1 MFKAVHGSLADPR
14 RLVIAVTA
22 VFVVVVA
29 LSLLIRFQGSP
40 LKVAAGAVGQQ
51 LSSAPTTSND
61 TEDWWSGFEL
71 SPKLVDTLNQKSSE
85 EHIELVSRI
94 SPAGDGTWFS
104 IDFHDHVGYNPNIIP
119 HPSKKD
125 TYIVVALRDKSDDAT
140 QVWRSELYCEARFE
154 NGTLVC
160 VKSPLILPIGST
172 VSDLCQDDLDFFQP
186 MLGPHDARIFYG
198 PNAPYI
204 IYGSQGKQSCL
215 GQWLHDL
222 RRLVEWDAK
231 DLLTDTSQPFFWP
244 TSLKR
249 PPPVDRRIEKN
260 WFVFWDVK
268 GEMYLHY
275 DVTPRS
281 FANLSSNGD
290 VGKDLAPLSAKHDL
304 ACMDKYMP
312 KLNSPLEWIH
322 QGTNSLSVTLCNR
335 SSPDCKG
342 ASTYIFTIIQLKTF
356 YLFHGIYEP
365 YVMLFNPTSPFELHG
380 LSSKPLWYSGR
391 WKSNATWTM
400 DSDPMQ
406 EQGDQ
411 LFTTSMSWKSKG
423 RKYHGYLDDELF
435 IAMGRGDSASRGL
448 VVLAK
453 DLLQDLAIC

>member
-1 MFKAVHGSLADPR
+1 MFKAVYGSLVDPR

-29 LSLLIRFQGSP
+29 LSLLLRFQGSP
-40 LKVAAGAVGQQ
+40 LKVAAGAVEQQ
-51 LSSAPTTSND
+51 LSSAPTSND
-61 TEDWWSGFEL
+61 TEDWWSGFSL
-71 SPKLVDTLNQKSSE
+71 SPKLVDRLNQKSSE

-119 HPSKKD
+119 HPSGG
-125 TYIVVALRDKSDDAT
+125 
-140 QVWRSELYCEARFE
+140 RSSTEAKFE

-186 MLGPHDARIFYG
+186 MLGPHDARVFYG
-198 PNAPYI
+198 PKAPYI

-222 RRLVEWDAK
+222 RRLVEWDGK

-244 TSLKR
+244 TSLTR

-260 WFVFWDVK
+260 WFVFWDDK

-281 FANLSSNGD
+281 FAKLSSNGD
-290 VGKDLAPLSAKHDL
+290 VGEDLAPLSAKHDL
-304 ACMDKYMP
+304 ACMKKYMP
-312 KLNSPLEWIH
+312 KLNSPLEWVH
-322 QGTNSLSVTLCNR
+322 QGTNSLSVTLCDR
-335 SSPDCKG
+335 SSPDCEG

-365 YVMLFNPTSPFELHG
+365 YVMLFNPAAPFELHG